1 MRRRNTV
8 GESNWIINGNQGF
21 SLVEVLVCIAIIA
34 IACVPIF
41 SGLNLSVK
49 LNNNAHY
56 TQKVTAFAQEE
67 LEKIKVMSVS
77 EYKQYVL
84 DNGGEIKAVTSGKTS
99 DDAIARRD
107 DFQNNGGEG
116 VSSDLLDDLFNPI
129 NCCREVE
136 IGGKKYILNAIFS
149 PSDYSQI
156 NTGGKASNVNVS
168 PLSAIAEADGS
179 RFPVVTNEINMY
191 DEQQDAGGAA
201 IINNILSRYKT
212 LHPDTTVTRE
222 TVFANMKKTA
232 DVNLSKGSGGD
243 SIKIECV
250 VSYQYE
256 EIELTYKVYSA
267 TYAYDPVSDDES
279 LGVTAGEYSGGNI
292 YIAARPFQDSSL
304 ISEHSTNHCYN
315 IVNIKWTGDELPVNI
330 YFVRGKTD
338 VSDYNFDEINVFSN
352 EKTLNY
358 LTPASLAGN
367 GYKECGEIKFYTNVK
382 RHGWESVTPEE
393 ETTIGQGEYEVRC
406 YGITIEMIEKDTGD
420 IAARFESSKI
430 ER

>member
-1 MRRRNTV
+1 MRRRNT
-8 GESNWIINGNQGF
+8 GEYSWIINGNQGF
-21 SLVEVLVCIAIIA
+21 SLVEVLVCVAIIA

-84 DNGGEIKAVTSGKTS
+84 DNGGEIKAVTAGKIS
-99 DDAIARRD
+99 DDANDRRT
-107 DFQNNGGEG
+107 DFQNNGGG
-116 VSSDLLDDLFNPI
+116 DVDSKLLDDLFNPL
-129 NCCREVE
+129 NYCREVE
-136 IGGKKYILNAIFS
+136 VGGKKYILNAIFA

-168 PLSAIAEADGS
+168 PLSIIAEADGS
-179 RFPVVTNEINMY
+179 RFPVITNEINMY
-191 DEQQDAGGAA
+191 DEQQDGSETA

-212 LHPDTTVTRE
+212 LHPDTAVTKE
-222 TVFANMKKTA
+222 TVYANMRKTA
-232 DVNLSKGSGGD
+232 DVNISKGSSGD

-292 YIAARPFQDSSL
+292 YIAARPFQDLSL

-315 IVNIKWTGDELPVNI
+315 IVNIKWTGDEFPVNI

-352 EKTLNY
+352 AITVNY
-358 LTPASLAGN
+358 LTPTSLAGN
-367 GYKECGEIKFYTNVK
+367 GYKECGNIKFYTNVK
-382 RHGWESVTPEE
+382 RHGWESKTPEE
-393 ETTIGQGEYEVRC
+393 ETTIGQGEYGARC
-406 YGITIEMIEKDTGD
+406 YGITIEMIDKDTGD
-420 IAARFESSKI
+420 IAAHFESSKI